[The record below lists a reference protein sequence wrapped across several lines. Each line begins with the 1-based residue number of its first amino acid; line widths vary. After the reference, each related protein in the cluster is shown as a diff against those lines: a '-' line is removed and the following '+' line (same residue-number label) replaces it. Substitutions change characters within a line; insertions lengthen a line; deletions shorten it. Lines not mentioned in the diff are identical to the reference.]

1 MTNLRRK
8 RLLLLARHA
17 SGNHKSYY
25 SQYCKLQYE
34 GLTSWVLGMAFLTDA
49 GSIELKRLQE
59 NN

>member
-8 RLLLLARHA
+8 RLLLLA
-17 SGNHKSYY
+17 STPINHKPYY

-49 GSIELKRLQE
+49 GSIELKKLQE
-59 NN
+59 TN